1 MSDYKVS
8 LAAARVNAGLNQRE
22 AAEKLGICLATLVNW
37 ETGRTF
43 PTARK
48 IQLLCHLYEV
58 PMNFLK
64 ILPRG

>member
-8 LAAARVNAGLNQRE
+8 LAAARVNAGFNQRE

-48 IQLLCHLYEV
+48 IQILCHLYEV
-58 PMNFLK
+58 PVSSLK
-64 ILPRG
+64 ILPKD